1 LNRKSGI
8 VVSWWALALFLV
20 IVALLAPVFMSGYAL
35 RFCTFVLMWIGLAGS
50 LNLLTG
56 YTGYL
61 DFGHVAFFGTGS
73 YVTGVLMLKVG
84 LPFFPA
90 MFTGAV
96 VAALIAYLVGIPT
109 MRLKGAYFAIAM
121 LAFAEAMKHVV
132 LELDG
137 ITGGGNGLSLPIYTN
152 YTFFYYTMLAAVA
165 FTIAITYW
173 FGRSKF
179 GYALKAIREDE
190 LAADVSG
197 VNTFSCKLIA
207 FAISAFVAGMIG
219 GIYAYWMTF
228 LTPDDS
234 FNVLLTVRM
243 IIMAFLG
250 GAGTVLGPIIGATFL
265 ASIEEILWAS
275 FAYTYLIIVGI
286 IVVIVVLYI
295 PRGIVGL
302 ISEKLIKRYGK
313 GRKSA

>member
-1 LNRKSGI
+1 MNNLMKTSFSQKWWI
-8 VVSWWALALFLV
+8 VVFLMIVIAALAPLW
-20 IVALLAPVFMSGYAL
+20 ISGYAL
-35 RFCTFVLMWIGLAGS
+35 RYCTFVFMWIGLAGS

-61 DFGHVAFFGTGS
+61 DFGHVVFFGTGA
-73 YVTGVLMLKVG
+73 YITGILMLKLG
-84 LPFFPA
+84 MPFFPS
-90 MFTGAV
+90 MVIGAI
-96 VAALIAYLVGIPT
+96 VAGVMALIVGIPT

-121 LAFAEAMKHVV
+121 LVFAEAMKHVV
-132 LELDG
+132 LELDD
-137 ITGGGNGLSLPIYTN
+137 ITGGGSGLSLPIYTN
-152 YTFFYYTMLAAVA
+152 YHFFYYMMFLALLLIVG
-165 FTIAITYW
+165 ITYW

-207 FAISAFVAGMIG
+207 FGISAFVAGLIG

-234 FNVLLTVRM
+234 FNVLLTIRM
-243 IIMAFLG
+243 VIMAFLG

-265 ASIEEILWAS
+265 ASIEEILWAH
-275 FAYTYLIIVGI
+275 FAYTYLIIMGF

-302 ISEKLIKRYGK
+302 VREKLIARY
-313 GRKSA
+313 RTRR

>member
-1 LNRKSGI
+1 LNNLMKISTFGK
-8 VVSWWALALFLV
+8 WWIAALFLII
-20 IVALLAPVFMSGYAL
+20 IVALAPVWMSGYAL
-35 RFCTFVLMWIGLAGS
+35 RYCTFVFMWIGLAGS

-61 DFGHVAFFGTGS
+61 DFGHVVFFGTGA
-73 YVTGVLMLKVG
+73 YITGILMLKLG
-84 LPFFPA
+84 MPFFPS
-90 MFTGAV
+90 MVIGAI
-96 VAALIAYLVGIPT
+96 VAGVMALIVGIPT

-121 LAFAEAMKHVV
+121 LVFAEAMKHVV
-132 LELDG
+132 LELDD
-137 ITGGGNGLSLPIYTN
+137 ITGGGSGLSLPIYTN
-152 YTFFYYTMLAAVA
+152 YEFFYYMMLFAVLLTVA
-165 FTIAITYW
+165 VTWW
-173 FGRSKF
+173 FGKSKY

-197 VNTFSCKLIA
+197 VNTVVCKVIA
-207 FAISAFVAGMIG
+207 FGISAFVAGLIG

-234 FNVLLTVRM
+234 FNVLLTIRM
-243 IIMAFLG
+243 VIMAFLG

-265 ASIEEILWAS
+265 ASIEEILWAH
-275 FAYTYLIIVGI
+275 FASTYLIIMGF

-302 ISEKLIKRYGK
+302 VREKLIARY
-313 GRKSA
+313 RTRR